1 MAMKIKLLTSLL
13 ALVLAA
19 TTHAQKVV
27 GYIDANLNQAGTRI
41 PQMHWDKLTD
51 FIYGFIQPD
60 GSGNLPNPTT
70 LSHFSTIKT
79 YCSDNGVNMHFSS
92 GGATYSSVF
101 NTIGANT
108 TATKNYAK
116 QIADLLETHGL
127 TGWDL
132 DWEFPRTALEQTYQV
147 NILKAVHDEFTA
159 RGKRNAWTI
168 AIAVGGETPSV
179 GAQGVYHTDYCSVN
193 AFQYLDYLN
202 IMSYDIGYNISGND
216 PNHSSYADAQANV
229 VDWVAK
235 GCPIEKIVLGVP
247 FYARHSSSRY
257 AAVYT
262 HTYSELSASNPAAAY
277 TSNNVGDYYYNG
289 KPLLTQ
295 KVDYIM
301 NQGGAGIMIWE
312 VTYDRFDQ
320 YSLLDAIADA
330 MAPYQCSAPKP
341 DLGTDKSI
349 CGSSSVTL
357 NSGVTTANGRTFTWK
372 KGTQTVVNASAT
384 KNTYS
389 ATAAGTYT
397 VIVTENGC
405 SNEDQVEV
413 LGILPTINLG
423 PDADL
428 CKPSIRTLDA
438 GVTGNVNYEWKK
450 GSNILSETSQ
460 TLQVFEAATYSV
472 TVSDKTN
479 TCTSV
484 SDQITVT
491 SSLIN
496 ATGAALCSPGTATL
510 KVNESNGNYKWFAN
524 ITGGTA
530 LQTGTTYTPN
540 VTATTYF
547 YVEVEI
553 TGGANCQGL
562 AAYDNTKSYGGGSIV
577 IFEGEK
583 WLANWWAGPG
593 ESPTATT
600 QQGQWTN
607 QGPCS
612 GTALCDRTPVLAQI
626 EVCTGTE
633 TTSEK
638 LEIMEASPI
647 PTNNVLKIDFKKSMT
662 GILTI
667 TNLSGQVVMEQNIT
681 NTQLHTLDV
690 SNLKNGV
697 YFVQIANTN
706 DHQTI
711 RIIKN

>member
-1 MAMKIKLLTSLL
+1 MKIKLLTSILAL
-13 ALVLAA
+13 ALVVN
-19 TTHAQKVV
+19 TQAQKVV

-41 PQMHWDKLTD
+41 PQIHWNKLTD

-79 YCSDNGVNMHFSS
+79 YCTNNSVNMHFSS
-92 GGATYSSVF
+92 GGASYSSVF

-116 QIADLLETHGL
+116 QIADILQTHGL

-132 DWEFPRTALEQTYQV
+132 DWEFPRTAQEQIYQV
-147 NILKAVHDEFTA
+147 NILKAVHDEFTT
-159 RGKRNAWTI
+159 RGKRGEWTI

-202 IMSYDIGYNISGND
+202 IMSYDIGYGISGND
-216 PNHSSYADAQANV
+216 FNHSSYADAQANV

-247 FYARHSSSRY
+247 FYARHSTSRY

-262 HTYSELSASNPAAAY
+262 HTFGDLSAAAPATAY
-277 TSNNVGDYYYNG
+277 NSNNVGDYYYNG

-301 NQGGAGIMIWE
+301 NKGGAGIMIWE

-320 YSLLDAIADA
+320 YSLLDAIATA

-341 DLGTDKSI
+341 DLGNDKSI
-349 CGSSSVTL
+349 CGSSSVAL
-357 NSGVTTANGRTFTWK
+357 NSSVSTLSGRTFTWK
-372 KGTQTVVNASAT
+372 KGTQTMVNNSAT
-384 KNTYS
+384 KNTYD
-389 ATAAGTYT
+389 ATSAGTYT

-413 LGILPTINLG
+413 LGTLPTINLG
-423 PDADL
+423 PDTDL
-428 CKPSIRTLDA
+428 CKPSILTLDA
-438 GVTGNVNYEWKK
+438 AVTGNVKYEWKK
-450 GSNILSETSQ
+450 GNSILTETSK
-460 TLQVFEAATYSV
+460 TLKVYEAGTYTL

-479 TCTSV
+479 TCTAV
-484 SDQITVT
+484 TDQIIVT

-496 ATGAALCSPGTATL
+496 TTGASLCSPGTATL

-524 ITGGTA
+524 MSGGTS
-530 LQTGTTYTPN
+530 LQTGTTYSPN
-540 VTATTYF
+540 VSATTYY
-547 YVEVEI
+547 YVEVEV

-562 AAYDNTKSYGGGSIV
+562 AQYDNTKSYGGGSIV
-577 IFEGEK
+577 IFQGEK
-583 WLANWWAGPG
+583 WLANWWAGAG

-626 EVCTGTE
+626 EVCTGTT
-633 TTSEK
+633 TTSEEF
-638 LEIMEASPI
+638 LVMDASPI
-647 PTNNVLKIDFKKSMT
+647 PTSSALKIDFKKPMT
-662 GILTI
+662 GLLSV
-667 TNLSGQVVMEQNIT
+667 TNSVGQVIMEQNIL
-681 NTQLHTLDV
+681 NTQQQTIDV
-690 SNLKNGV
+690 SNLQNGI
-697 YFVQIANTN
+697 YFIQIANAT